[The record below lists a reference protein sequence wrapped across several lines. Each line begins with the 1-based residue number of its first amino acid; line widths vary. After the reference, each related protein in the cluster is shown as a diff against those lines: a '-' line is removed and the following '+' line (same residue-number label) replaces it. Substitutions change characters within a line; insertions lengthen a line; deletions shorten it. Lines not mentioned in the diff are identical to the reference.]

1 MAKVEVGPG
10 ALCRSMHL
18 QLPEPARFL
27 RTVVVAPE
35 TRITAEAEEV
45 DWWLYMPVR
54 ENLP

>member
-1 MAKVEVGPG
+1 
-10 ALCRSMHL
+10 MHL

-27 RTVVVAPE
+27 RTVVDAPQ
-35 TRITAEAEEV
+35 THIAAEAEAV